1 MTKFSKWNYYVCNVV
16 YLTSIMIL
24 FIYSVTHYQNGSNI
38 TTTPIIGTNLKEAFT
53 EGYLTNKS
61 FRDQKTIFKQEYG
74 FTVQY

>member
-1 MTKFSKWNYYVCNVV
+1 MTKISKWNYYVCNAV

-24 FIYSVTHYQNGSNI
+24 FINSVTHYQDSSNI
-38 TTTPIIGTNLKEAFT
+38 TTPIIGTNLKEAFT

-61 FRDQKTIFKQEYG
+61 IRDQKTIFKQEYS

>member
-1 MTKFSKWNYYVCNVV
+1 MIKFSKWNYYACNVV

-24 FIYSVTHYQNGSNI
+24 FINSVTHYQDSSNI
-38 TTTPIIGTNLKEAFT
+38 TFPIIGTNLKEAFT

-61 FRDQKTIFKQEYG
+61 IRDQKTIFKQEYS